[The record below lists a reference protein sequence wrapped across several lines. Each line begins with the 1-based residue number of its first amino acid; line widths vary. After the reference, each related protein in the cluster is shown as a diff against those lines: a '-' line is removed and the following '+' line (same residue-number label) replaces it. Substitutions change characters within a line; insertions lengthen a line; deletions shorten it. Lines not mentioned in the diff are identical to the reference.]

1 MYVRF
6 VLVRIFGYILI
17 PQDSSDTL
25 KHYPTRTFADL
36 LTFNK
41 DALAAYREAAAKAK

>member
-17 PQDSSDTL
+17 TQDSSDIL
-25 KHYPTRTFADL
+25 KHYPTRTFRRPVDVQQGGAGGL
-36 LTFNK
+36 PWG
-41 DALAAYREAAAKAK
+41 RG